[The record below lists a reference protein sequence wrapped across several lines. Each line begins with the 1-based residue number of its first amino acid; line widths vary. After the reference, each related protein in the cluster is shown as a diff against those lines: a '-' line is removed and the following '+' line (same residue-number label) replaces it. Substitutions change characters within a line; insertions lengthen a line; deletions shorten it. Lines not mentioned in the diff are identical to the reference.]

1 MQMNK
6 EYKTRKSLAQM
17 AKEEEISVCRIV
29 KREYREVTEK
39 SSMSLL
45 YAITNN
51 HKNVKHFVFVSLPSV
66 FVFNEVYSVERQ
78 HHFFWMYDPFFFRCH
93 FILFYWN
100 SKPFAKNIF
109 EFSVF
114 NIKFWCIEVFLFVER
129 VHLPTLWLTSFW
141 LTAWTPKNKQQQQ
154 QKSIHHS
161 VFEWTAHSVPTYT
174 AQWIYP
180 LNCYFSIVFRMSTFF
195 SLYFLVSFCYFL

>member
-6 EYKTRKSLAQM
+6 EYKTRKSLAKM
-17 AKEEEISVCRIV
+17 AKKEEISVCRIV

-78 HHFFWMYDPFFFRCH
+78 HHFF
-93 FILFYWN
+93 
-100 SKPFAKNIF
+100 
-109 EFSVF
+109 
-114 NIKFWCIEVFLFVER
+114 FLNV
-129 VHLPTLWLTSFW
+129 
-141 LTAWTPKNKQQQQ
+141 
-154 QKSIHHS
+154 
-161 VFEWTAHSVPTYT
+161 
-174 AQWIYP
+174 
-180 LNCYFSIVFRMSTFF
+180 
-195 SLYFLVSFCYFL
+195 